1 MVEILKQEPDFK
13 AQKGWLQET
22 CTTANHLCIFFPKF
36 HPEFNWIERYWGA
49 VKQIT
54 RRDCDYSFKSLQ
66 KRVPKALDEVPLS
79 KMRKFA
85 RKSYRYMDAY
95 REKDGV
101 ALSPKEAEWR
111 VKKYKSHRR
120 IPEIIDLTDEDL
132 QELQILQLPQQQ
144 PVQENATDYASVDD
158 SDRSDTD
165 SDDSDK
171 EED

>member
-1 MVEILKQEPDFK
+1 MDSKNPGATGGLYRVLPVESD
-13 AQKGWLQET
+13 
-22 CTTANHLCIFFPKF
+22 
-36 HPEFNWIERYWGA
+36 
-49 VKQIT
+49 
-54 RRDCDYSFKSLQ
+54 
-66 KRVPKALDEVPLS
+66 
-79 KMRKFA
+79 
-85 RKSYRYMDAY
+85 MDAY